1 MKLEDLKNT
10 RIEDLK
16 GLLVQ
21 PAPIAEEKATLAVAL
36 PKIKYEPSGSYAG
49 VVVNDEHERHVVG
62 VLTGSDAANALA
74 VQGKTIN
81 PKKNRIGEIA
91 NPEYVSVKLGDTV
104 DDVVSKFRSKPISF
118 VVVTNDEGK
127 FEGIIRRRN
136 LAAKVQA
143 LLE

>member
-16 GLLVQ
+16 ALLVQ
-21 PAPIAEEKATLAVAL
+21 AAPIAEEKATLASAL
-36 PKIKYEPSGSYAG
+36 PKIKYEPSGSYEG
-49 VVVNDEHERHVVG
+49 VVVNDKDEKHVVG
-62 VLTGSDAANALA
+62 VLTGSDAVKALD

-81 PKKNRIGEIA
+81 PKKNLIGEIA
-91 NPEYVSVKLGDTV
+91 NPDYVSVKLGDTV
-104 DDVVSKFRSKPISF
+104 DDVVSKFRQKPVSF

-136 LAAKVQA
+136 LALRVQK